1 VRTLSKEPEPQIL
14 LTHGA
19 QWTQEY
25 LAASGMA
32 AAEKKKVEKWGH
44 KQIRETLAT
53 ETSGRCAYCESR
65 IGHVSY
71 PHVEHIIPKSR
82 RAELAHVWWN
92 LTTACE
98 VCNIAKADYWDATL
112 AILNPYVDEVES
124 RLVFWG
130 DIVDWVVG
138 DEQAELTIKKLKL
151 NRFDW
156 PTGVGCDCLRCARC
170 LSAGR
175 HRRVQSGPSSRSQ
188 YGWMLLMVTSRVP

>member
-1 VRTLSKEPEPQIL
+1 
-14 LTHGA
+14 
-19 QWTQEY
+19 
-25 LAASGMA
+25 MA

-151 NRFDW
+151 NRFDLADRRRMRLLEVREMLERW
-156 PTGVGCDCLRCARC
+156 ATSTGAKRTVLAESIRLDVADGDFTRAV
-170 LSAGR
+170 SAYLIWAGFPLPDLND
-175 HRRVQSGPSSRSQ
+175 SDAA
-188 YGWMLLMVTSRVP
+188 